1 VPFRPQRPAL
11 HRRRLAVA
19 IGVAVSLVVTS
30 CGDATPAAEP
40 TPTTTVAAPAGYE
53 ATIRWTAHGVAHVVA
68 DDPANLGFGQGWA
81 VAEDRACVLA
91 DQIVKV
97 RGQRA
102 RYHGAGEPTAS
113 GLGEHVASDVAY
125 AVWDLRG
132 RAASAWPTLTDDA
145 RALIEGYAAG
155 YNAWLAERGP
165 DAVPGW
171 CSGAE
176 WLGPIDA
183 LDLFA
188 YHHDLAMVAS
198 GRNLRDAV
206 AAAAP
211 PAPDGTPAPGA
222 PALPL
227 LPSSGDAVNPALVGA
242 EVGGVAWALGRA
254 VTGADEAV
262 LGSALAYPWD
272 GELAL
277 WENHLT
283 IPGTLD
289 VYGFSLVGVPGIFS
303 GFTEDLA
310 WAQVPSAG
318 SRFTYASVEL
328 AGGDATSY
336 RVGSQV
342 VSMDEVP
349 VRVEVVADD
358 GAIGAVERT
367 GYTTQ
372 WGPVIAAGPLV
383 WSDEVAFTYR
393 DAAGARPQLVDQFW
407 RLASAASLDEVEEA
421 LSTVAATPWTAT
433 VALTA
438 TGVATLIDASATPA
452 VADAALLDALVR
464 TAADPAAAAVAASG
478 GVLLDASDPTHEW
491 LNLDGAAAPGLVP
504 ADGLPRAR
512 ATDWIVAT
520 GDNARYP
527 NDTVVVEGV
536 AALAGAAPR
545 PLSVGARHALVSVAE
560 LIELAAV
567 DGRDL
572 GSADVRGV
580 LLENRGLLSRLLL
593 DEVVE
598 RCRAAG
604 VTIVDGRSAPDGTR
618 LWEPQLVPLE
628 PTCNLLERWEGL
640 WTLDDQATA
649 VWAEFLAA
657 YQPADL
663 RTAGRLFAGDFDPA
677 DPLGTPVGLAPRPAS
692 GPDPVA
698 VALGEATLAVGAAG
712 FDIDDFWREVHW
724 SLRGGERIPL
734 GGSTG
739 TDGTTT
745 IGAWSGAST
754 SLAPVVEVGALVDA
768 ASGLRA
774 GGRPVNAG
782 TGAVMVVAFTDA
794 GVAAEALLASG
805 QSGDPDS
812 PFYADQAYRYS
823 DRAWRPVRF
832 DEDEVAAA
840 TERERVVQA
849 PRLP

>member
-1 VPFRPQRPAL
+1 VPLRPLRVVL
-11 HRRRLAVA
+11 SRRRAAVA
-19 IGVAVSLVVTS
+19 VGIAGALVVAA
-30 CGDATPAAEP
+30 CGGSTPAAQP
-40 TPTTTVAAPAGYE
+40 APTTTTAEPAGYE
-53 ATIRWTAHGVAHVVA
+53 AEIRWTAHGVAHVVA

-102 RYHGAGEPTAS
+102 RYHGAGEVTAS

-125 AVWDLRG
+125 GVWDLRG
-132 RAASAWPTLTDDA
+132 RAGATWPTLTDDA

-155 YNAWLAERGP
+155 YNAWLAERTPEG
-165 DAVPGW
+165 VPGW

-176 WLGPIDA
+176 WLVPIDA
-183 LDLFA
+183 LDLYA
-188 YHHDLAMVAS
+188 YHHDLAMVMS
-198 GRNLRDAV
+198 GRNLRDAI

-211 PAPDGTPAPGA
+211 PAPDGTPGPAG

-227 LPSSGDAVNPALVGA
+227 LASSNDVVNPALVGA

-277 WENHLT
+277 WENHLS

-303 GFTEDLA
+303 GFNEDLA

-318 SRFTYASVEL
+318 TRFTYASVEL
-328 AGGDATSY
+328 VGGDATTY
-336 RVGSQV
+336 RVGDEV
-342 VSMDEVP
+342 VDMDEVP

-358 GAIGAVERT
+358 GAIGVVEHAGYRT
-367 GYTTQ
+367 R
-372 WGPVIAAGPLV
+372 WGPVISAGPLT
-383 WSDEVAFTYR
+383 WSDEVAYTYR
-393 DAAGARPQLVDQFW
+393 DAAGERPQLVEQFW
-407 RLASAASLDEVEEA
+407 RVGSAGSLDEVEEA
-421 LSTVAATPWTAT
+421 LASVAATPWTAT
-433 VALTA
+433 LALSA
-438 TGVATLIDASATPA
+438 EGVTTLIDASATPA

-464 TAADPAAAAVAASG
+464 IAADPAAAAVAASG
-478 GVLLDASDPTHEW
+478 GVLLDASDPTDEW
-491 LNLDGAAAPGLVP
+491 LDLDGAAGPGLVP
-504 ADGLPRAR
+504 ADGLPRVR
-512 ATDWIVAT
+512 ATDWVVAT
-520 GDNARYP
+520 GDNARHP
-527 NDTVVVEGV
+527 NDTAVVEDV
-536 AALAGAAPR
+536 APLSGAAPR
-545 PLSVGARHALVSVAE
+545 PLSVGARHALVSVADLLE
-560 LIELAAV
+560 RAAV

-572 GSADVRGV
+572 GAADVRGV
-580 LLENRGLLSRLLL
+580 LLENRGLVSRLLL
-593 DEVVE
+593 DDVVA

-604 VTIVDGRSAPDGTR
+604 VAIVDGRNAPDGTR
-618 LWEPQLVPLE
+618 LWEPQVVPLE

-657 YQPADL
+657 FTPAEL
-663 RTAGRLFAGDFDPA
+663 RSAGRLFAGAFDPA
-677 DPLGTPVGLAPRPAS
+677 DPLGTPVGLAPPPAS

-712 FDIDDFWREVHW
+712 FDIDDFWRDVHW
-724 SLRGGERIPL
+724 TLRGGERIPL
-734 GGSTG
+734 VGSTG
-739 TDGTTT
+739 SDGTTT
-745 IGAWSGAST
+745 FGAWTGAST
-754 SLAPVVEVGALVDA
+754 SLAPVVEVGALLDA
-768 ASGLRA
+768 SSGLRA

-794 GVAAEALLASG
+794 GVSAEAMLASG
-805 QSGDPDS
+805 QSADPTS
-812 PFYADQAYRYS
+812 AFYADQAYRFS

-832 DEDEVAAA
+832 DDDAVEAAV
-840 TERERVVQA
+840 ERERIVRA
-849 PRLP
+849 ARLP